1 MTDMEAKVNGSN
13 GSGTIAPL
21 QNVTLFTS
29 LVRRVVNRPP
39 HLPGMATFHGYSGY
53 GKTFAA
59 TFGANKFG
67 ARYIEMGESW
77 TKKKLCASILTEL
90 GVQTQAR
97 TISDQ
102 MDQIIEALAID
113 GVPLIIDEA
122 DYLASKGLINLVRE
136 IHDKSGAPILLIGEE
151 GLPAALS
158 RWERV
163 HNRMLDWVPAQPSTL
178 ADAKHLA
185 RLYCP
190 DVYVDDDLLSKI
202 TDAASGRAR
211 RICVSL
217 DRLRELADSE
227 NLDRVGLAEWGER
240 SFFRG
245 QPPARRK

>member
-1 MTDMEAKVNGSN
+1 MTATELNVNGN
-13 GSGTIAPL
+13 GTIAPL
-21 QNVTLFTS
+21 KNVSLFSS
-29 LVRRVVNRPP
+29 LMHRVVNRAA

-59 TFGANKFG
+59 TFAANKFG

-90 GVQTQAR
+90 GVQSQAR

-122 DYLASKGLINLVRE
+122 DYLGTKGLINLIRE

-151 GLPAALS
+151 GLPGALS

-163 HNRMLDWVPAQPSTL
+163 HNRMLDWVPAQPSSL
-178 ADAKHLA
+178 DDARHLA

-190 DVYVDDDLLSKI
+190 KITVKDDLLTQI
-202 TDAASGRAR
+202 TEAASGRAR

-217 DRLRELADSE
+217 ERVREVAVTQGLDS
-227 NLDRVGLAEWGER
+227 VGSKEWGDR
-240 SFFRG
+240 QLFRG

>member
-1 MTDMEAKVNGSN
+1 MTATEAKVNGNS
-13 GSGTIAPL
+13 TIAPL
-21 QNVTLFTS
+21 QNVALFTS
-29 LVRRVVNRPP
+29 LVRRVTERPA

-59 TFGANKFG
+59 TYSANKTG

-77 TKKKLCASILTEL
+77 TKKKLCASVLTEL

-102 MDQIIEALAID
+102 MDQIIEALAVD

-122 DYLASKGLINLVRE
+122 DYLATKGLINLVRE

-158 RWERV
+158 KWERV

-178 ADAKHLA
+178 DDARHLA

-190 DVYVDDDLLSKI
+190 GVAVDDELLQQI
-202 TDAASGRAR
+202 AEAATGRAR

-217 DRLRELADSE
+217 DRVRELAATSGYE
-227 NLDRVGLAEWGER
+227 RVGLSEWGDR
-240 SFFRG
+240 QFFRG

>member
-1 MTDMEAKVNGSN
+1 MSAEELKVNGN
-13 GSGTIAPL
+13 GNGTIAPL
-21 QNVTLFTS
+21 QNVALFTS
-29 LVRRVVNRPP
+29 LVRRTVNRPG

-59 TFGANKFG
+59 TYAANKFG

-90 GVQTQAR
+90 GVQAQAR
-97 TISDQ
+97 TVSDQ

-122 DYLASKGLINLVRE
+122 DYLATKGLINLVRE
-136 IHDKSGAPILLIGEE
+136 IHDKSGAPVLLIGEE
-151 GLPAALS
+151 GLPGALS
-158 RWERV
+158 KWERV

-190 DVYVDDDLLSKI
+190 HVSVEDALLEQI
-202 TDAASGRAR
+202 TEAASGRAR

-217 DRLRELADSE
+217 ERVRELASVEGLDS
-227 NLDRVGLAEWGER
+227 VGPAQWGKRE
-240 SFFRG
+240 FFRG